1 MIAGY
6 TFYQIAWY
14 FAIYSFIGW
23 CVEVVFCT
31 VTSGQVVNRGFLNGP
46 VCPIY
51 GFGML
56 AVLMLLKNWNT
67 GMGGASIPLLFFGGM
82 ILATTVELIGGWLM
96 WKLFHAR
103 WWDYSD
109 KPFNIGGFVCL
120 EFSILWGLGA
130 VGVVKLLQ
138 PLVARAADTGIP
150 PEYGW
155 PILAVLY
162 AVYFVDLIVTLC
174 TVAGLNRDLRELD
187 AVREKLRIVS
197 DALSDGLG
205 TGALETDR
213 RLDEGKLQATLAKAE
228 ARDALAGAASS
239 AVDALADAKSSA
251 CDTLAQAK
259 AQAAVAINGAK
270 SSAYDTFVQAKVQA
284 AVAITGARTDM
295 AQAVAGAKQSAAQ
308 QASRLTL
315 EKRAEALRQDI
326 LQKQY
331 IGGGRLLKAFPQ
343 MEHNEHR
350 ELLDELKL
358 YYMHK
363 N

>member
-23 CVEVVFCT
+23 CVEVVYCT
-31 VTSGQVVNRGFLNGP
+31 VTSGKVVNRGFLNGP

-56 AVLMLLKNWNT
+56 AVLVLLKSWDT
-67 GMGGASIPLLFFGGM
+67 GMGHASIPLLFFGGM

-103 WWDYSD
+103 WWDYSK

-120 EFSILWGLGA
+120 EFSLIWGLGA

-150 PEYGW
+150 PVYGW

-162 AVYFVDLIVTLC
+162 AIYFVDFVVTLC

-187 AVREKLRIVS
+187 AVRSKLRIVS

-228 ARDALAGAASS
+228 ARDALVGAASS
-239 AVDALADAKSSA
+239 AADALADVKSTA
-251 CDTLAQAK
+251 FGTLTQAK
-259 AQAAVAINGAK
+259 AQAAETLA
-270 SSAYDTFVQAKVQA
+270 
-284 AVAITGARTDM
+284 GARTDVV
-295 AQAVAGAKQSAAQ
+295 QAVAEAKQSAAAAKAERAAVQ
-308 QASRLTL
+308 QANRLAL

-331 IGGGRLLKAFPQ
+331 MGGGRLLKAFPQ
-343 MEHNEHR
+343 MEHTDHR

-358 YYMHK
+358 YYSHK